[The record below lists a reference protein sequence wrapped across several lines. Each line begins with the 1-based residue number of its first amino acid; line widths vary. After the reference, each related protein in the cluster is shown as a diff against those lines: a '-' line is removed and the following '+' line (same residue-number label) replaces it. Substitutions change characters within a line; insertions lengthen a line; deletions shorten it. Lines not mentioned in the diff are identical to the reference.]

1 MSLFDALIRRVTGSV
16 RLKLL
21 VIALLPVAL
30 VVPLALLGLALWSAS
45 FTYDQLYIKVNTD
58 LAVAHDTF
66 ERIKRDELDH
76 LSRLGASHRFRSAM
90 AANDATTVRHLLDEL
105 RQAAGFSFL
114 RLISAGGQNEP
125 PPQPG
130 VGIEILSPQ
139 QLSAIEPSLADF
151 VRLPIVETARA
162 RPSQRKLEQRG
173 MVIRARQPVFNGQN
187 ELIAVLDGGVLLNN
201 NFSFVDAIRDLV
213 YGPGSLPAGS
223 IGTVTVFLGDVR
235 ISTNVPQVAGTRALG
250 TRASHE
256 VVRAVLDEGR
266 TWIDR
271 AFVVNDWYISAYEP
285 IVDVNGK
292 RVGILYAGYLE
303 APFRNALWQALGLTV
318 TVLAALLLI
327 YLAIAV
333 KVAKS
338 VFRPLEKMSQVV
350 HSTRLGQP
358 MRVGPVDS
366 RDELAVLAREFDDML
381 DRLEQHAAQMRSS
394 AGQLEE
400 KVEERTTELQQR
412 NAELQRTI
420 TVLRETRRKLVTA
433 EKLAALG
440 ELTAGVAHEINN
452 PTQVMLGNL
461 DVMISELGDRLD
473 PVRGEADLVI
483 EQIYR
488 IQAIVEKLLKYARP
502 ADYAGYLTE
511 LDVNQVV
518 RDTVALV
525 APMRNQ
531 HAFQLQLE
539 LDATCPVSINGQE
552 LQQVLVNLVS
562 NAVHALP
569 DIGGQVTISTADWDD
584 RGVAIRVR
592 DNGTGIDATQCD
604 QVFDPF
610 YSTRREGEGTGLG
623 LSVSYG
629 LIRRYGGDISVTS
642 KPGHGTTFLVRLLA
656 KPEIIE
662 DPEVF
667 EQHVHT
673 MAADP
678 EPGHT
683 GAAVDTSDHDDNPWS
698 DRDP

>member
-1 MSLFDALIRRVTGSV
+1 MMLFDSTIRRVAASV

-21 VIALLPVAL
+21 AIALVPVAVIA
-30 VVPLALLGLALWSAS
+30 PLALLGLALWSAS

-66 ERIKRDELDH
+66 ERIKRDELDYLFR
-76 LSRLGASHRFRSAM
+76 LSESHRFRSAM
-90 AANDATTVRHLLDEL
+90 AAGDQPAVRRLLDEL
-105 RQAAGFSFL
+105 KQAAGFSFI
-114 RLISAGGQNEP
+114 RVINPADSGPAAVEP
-125 PPQPG
+125 T
-130 VGIEILSPQ
+130 VGIEILGPE
-139 QLSAIEPSLADF
+139 QLADIDPSLADF

-173 MVIRARQPVFNGQN
+173 MVIRARQPVLDARQN
-187 ELIAVLDGGVLLNN
+187 VMAILDGGVLLNN
-201 NFSFVDAIRDLV
+201 NFGFVDAIRDLV

-223 IGTVTVFLGDVR
+223 IGTVTVFLEDVR
-235 ISTNVPQVAGTRALG
+235 ISNNVPQVAGARALG
-250 TRASHE
+250 TRVSNE

-285 IVDVNGK
+285 IVDINGK

-303 APFRNALWQALGLTV
+303 APFRQALWRALGLTV
-318 TVLAALLLI
+318 AILAALLLL

-338 VFRPLEKMSQVV
+338 VFRPLEKMSRVV
-350 HSTRLGQP
+350 HSTRLGHS

-366 RDELAVLAREFDDML
+366 QDELAVLAGEFDGML
-381 DRLEQHAAQMRSS
+381 DRLEEHAAQIRSW
-394 AGQLEE
+394 AEQLEE
-400 KVEERTTELQQR
+400 KVRERTAELQQR

-420 TVLRETRRKLVTA
+420 TVLRDTRRKLVTA

-461 DVMISELGDRLD
+461 DVMMSELGDSLD
-473 PVRGEADLVI
+473 PVRDEADLVV

-502 ADYAGYLTE
+502 ADYAGYLNDI
-511 LDVNQVV
+511 DVNQVV

-525 APMRNQ
+525 AHMRSQ
-531 HAFQLQLE
+531 HAFRLDLE
-539 LDATCPVSINGQE
+539 LNASCRVSINEQE

-569 DIGGQVTISTADWDD
+569 DIGGQVTISTEDWDQ
-584 RGVAIRVR
+584 RGVAIHVR
-592 DNGTGIDATQCD
+592 DNGMGIDAEQCS
-604 QVFDPF
+604 QIFDPF
-610 YSTRREGEGTGLG
+610 YSTKREGEGTGLG

-629 LIRRYGGDISVTS
+629 LVRRYGGDINVRS
-642 KPGHGTTFLVRLLA
+642 KPGHGTTFVVRLLQV
-656 KPEIIE
+656 PEIID
-662 DPEVF
+662 DPEAF
-667 EQHVHT
+667 EEHVYT
-673 MAADP
+673 MADDA
-678 EPGHT
+678 ETHCAGT
-683 GAAVDTSDHDDNPWS
+683 GLEHSGPDNRPRS
-698 DRDP
+698 SNDS